1 MLMEALQNLARKAKN
16 DDGGGKKRMVGDQ
29 LVGHISISISIEE
42 D

>member
-1 MLMEALQNLARKAKN
+1 MEALQNLARKAKN
-16 DDGGGKKRMVGDQ
+16 DGGGGKKKRMVGDQ